1 MKRRS
6 IHPLLPAVSRKSS
19 SWDKISWKESVASC
33 LLHSFWRSMGK
44 KVTVLINPEQI
55 LTFFGIVYIAGTP
68 STSTYVTFSENIN
81 EVRQR

>member
-1 MKRRS
+1 
-6 IHPLLPAVSRKSS
+6 
-19 SWDKISWKESVASC
+19 
-33 LLHSFWRSMGK
+33 MGK